1 MTNMIS
7 RSSTIAALVAFAGVL
22 VSSSGNAEP
31 AANYSPNVH
40 GGRAAVYQQLLP
52 NSLESVTPAERIRE
66 VATHNTAPTE
76 LWQVLEH
83 GEKVECLG
91 CIPSVSALLYN
102 SNAKT
107 REIAAWWLRRRIF
120 GVFGPGQVYSQVL
133 NTLKTDSSEVRRAY
147 SAEALGEFL
156 LWNGVPAVA
165 NAVVADQ
172 SPMVRLSAVR
182 ALERMNS
189 EGPGA
194 EVATAMSDQSA
205 DVKLAALHA
214 ATRINV
220 FSRPDAIAPLLS
232 DGAADV
238 RRRAAEVLGMM
249 RSQDAV
255 VGLMAL
261 TDPTQESDPSVRTSA
276 VGALGKI
283 GDATAH
289 DAVEAALAD
298 SDPLVRS
305 VAEIALRRLY

>member
-1 MTNMIS
+1 
-7 RSSTIAALVAFAGVL
+7 
-22 VSSSGNAEP
+22 
-31 AANYSPNVH
+31 
-40 GGRAAVYQQLLP
+40 
-52 NSLESVTPAERIRE
+52 
-66 VATHNTAPTE
+66 
-76 LWQVLEH
+76 
-83 GEKVECLG
+83 
-91 CIPSVSALLYN
+91 
-102 SNAKT
+102 
-107 REIAAWWLRRRIF
+107 
-120 GVFGPGQVYSQVL
+120 
-133 NTLKTDSSEVRRAY
+133 LKTDGSEVKRAY
-147 SAEALGEFL
+147 SADALGEFL
-156 LWNGVPAVA
+156 RWEGLPAVA
-165 NAVVADQ
+165 TAAVSDQ

-189 EGPGA
+189 EGPAA
-194 EVATAMSDQSA
+194 EVATAMSDSSS

-232 DGAADV
+232 DGSADV

-249 RSQDAV
+249 KSSDAV

-261 TDPTQESDPSVRTSA
+261 TDPAEESDPAVRTSA

-283 GDATAH
+283 GDSTAR

>member
-1 MTNMIS
+1 MIS

-22 VSSSGNAEP
+22 VSGSGNAEP
-31 AANYSPNVH
+31 AGNFVPSVH

-52 NSLESVTPAERIRE
+52 NSLERVTPAERIRE
-66 VATHNTAPTE
+66 VANANTAPTE

-91 CIPSVSALLYN
+91 CIPAISSLLYN

-107 REIAAWWLRRRIF
+107 REISAWWLRRRIF

-133 NTLKTDSSEVRRAY
+133 NTLKTDSSEVKRAY

-156 LWNGVPAVA
+156 LWNGVPVVA
-165 NAVVADQ
+165 NAAVNDQ

-194 EVATAMSDQSA
+194 EVATAMSDSSA
-205 DVKLAALHA
+205 DVRLAALHA

-232 DGAADV
+232 DGTADV

-249 RSQDAV
+249 QSSDAV
-255 VGLMAL
+255 VGLIAL
-261 TDPTQESDPSVRTSA
+261 TDPAQESDPSVRTSA
-276 VGALGKI
+276 IGALGKI
-283 GDATAH
+283 GDPTAR
-289 DAVEAALAD
+289 DAVEASLAD